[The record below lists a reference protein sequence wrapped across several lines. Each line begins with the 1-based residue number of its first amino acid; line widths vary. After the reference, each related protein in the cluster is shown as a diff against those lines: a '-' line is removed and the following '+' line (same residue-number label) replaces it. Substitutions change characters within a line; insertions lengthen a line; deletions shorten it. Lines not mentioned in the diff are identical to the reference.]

1 MDTSPTIETNLN
13 VDREWQVLSRKLN
26 VGRDLS
32 YVILFHPNIHRYESI
47 LEPVMPL
54 VAHTP
59 LPSFDKLKQRGQEIL
74 PLDRAL
80 TQDIRELHIGLLNMM
95 PDAALEVTERQ
106 FMRLVGNANQI
117 AQFYV
122 HVFSVPGLDRSSKTL
137 AYINQYYTTF
147 EDVKREGLDAL
158 IITGANVANPS
169 LDQENFWKPLTE
181 VIEWA
186 QENVTSV
193 LCSCLS
199 THALMKYFYQI
210 DRIRRDTKKWG
221 VFEHH
226 VTRPYHPLL
235 REINTRF
242 DVPHSRWNSITRE
255 QIEQAGL
262 TVLIQSFDGEVHMA
276 VSPDQLRMVYFQ
288 GHPEYDINS
297 LLKEYKR
304 DVLLYLNGKIAQ
316 PPYPENYFPV
326 EAREIAEKFLEQA
339 QLAMENGEPLPS
351 FPEDEMLP
359 HLDNTWGDTAKA
371 IFNNWLGSVYQ
382 VTNVVRHIPFDDGV
396 DPNNPLGIL

>member
-1 MDTSPTIETNLN
+1 
-13 VDREWQVLSRKLN
+13 
-26 VGRDLS
+26 
-32 YVILFHPNIHRYESI
+32 
-47 LEPVMPL
+47 MPL

-59 LPSFDKLKQRGQEIL
+59 LPSFERLKQHGQEVL
-74 PLDRAL
+74 ALDRAL

-95 PDAALEVTERQ
+95 PDAALDITERQ
-106 FMRLVGNANQI
+106 FMRLVGNSNQI
-117 AQFYV
+117 AQFYI
-122 HVFSVPGLDRSSKTL
+122 HVFSLPGLARCPETQ
-137 AYINQYYTTF
+137 AYVDEYYTTF
-147 EDVKREGLDAL
+147 DQVREEGLDAL
-158 IITGANVANPS
+158 IISGANVSNPS
-169 LDQENFWKPLTE
+169 LDQEAFWTPLTE

-186 QENVTSV
+186 RVNVTSTM
-193 LCSCLS
+193 CSCLS

-210 DRIRRDTKKWG
+210 DRVKRDDKKWG
-221 VFEHH
+221 VFEHR
-226 VTRPYHPLL
+226 VTQPTHPLL

-255 QIEQAGL
+255 QIECAGL

-304 DVLLYLNGKIAQ
+304 DLMLYFEGRGEQ

-326 EAREIAEKFLEQA
+326 EAREIADRYMRTAL
-339 QLAMENGEPLPS
+339 LAMESGDTLPI
-351 FPEDEMLP
+351 FPEEEILP
-359 HLDNTWGDTAKA
+359 YLDNTWGDTARA

-382 VTNVVRHIPFDDGV
+382 VTNVARKSPFDDSINP
-396 DPNNPLGIL
+396 DNPLGIL

>member
-1 MDTSPTIETNLN
+1 
-13 VDREWQVLSRKLN
+13 
-26 VGRDLS
+26 
-32 YVILFHPNIHRYESI
+32 
-47 LEPVMPL
+47 MPL

-59 LPSFDKLKQRGQEIL
+59 LPSFERLKDRGQEIL
-74 PLDRAL
+74 ELDRAL
-80 TQDIRELHIGLLNMM
+80 KQDIRELHIGLLNMM

-106 FMRLVGNANQI
+106 FMRLVGNSNQI

-122 HVFSVPGLDRSSKTL
+122 HVFSVPGLDRSPETE

-147 EDVKREGLDAL
+147 ETVKRDGLDAL

-169 LDQENFWKPLTE
+169 LDQENFWQPLTE

-186 QENVTSV
+186 KDNVTSV
-193 LCSCLS
+193 MCSCLS

-210 DRIRRDTKKWG
+210 DRVKRDTKKWG
-221 VFEHH
+221 VFEHR
-226 VTRPYHPLL
+226 VTQPFHPLL

-242 DVPHSRWNSITRE
+242 DVPHSRWNTITRE
-255 QIEQAGL
+255 QFEEAGL
-262 TVLIQSFDGEVHMA
+262 TVLIASVDGEAHMA

-304 DVLLYLNGKIAQ
+304 DVLLYLNGQSEQ
-316 PPYPENYFPV
+316 PPYPENYFPIEV
-326 EAREIAEKFLEQA
+326 REMAEKFLDQA
-339 QLAMENGEPLPS
+339 KLAMEAGDPLPD
-351 FPEDEMLP
+351 FPEDQMIP
-359 HLDNTWGDTAKA
+359 YLDNTWGDTAKA

-382 VTNVVRHIPFDDGV
+382 VTNVIRNVPFADHV
-396 DPNNPLGIL
+396 DPDNPLGILKK